1 MMRICLPSAR
11 RENQPRWI
19 CFLVLMSGVFVHHHD
34 VVADSID
41 DWKKM
46 RPITPRGYLC
56 RHVEKPLQIDGR
68 LDETAWKEAAWTANF
83 MDIEGSRKPQPRFQT
98 RAKMLWD
105 DTYFYVAAHLQ
116 EPHVWG
122 TLKDHDSVIF
132 HDNDFEVFID
142 PNGDNHEYYE
152 LELNALNTTWDLFL
166 PKPYKDGGG
175 ADNGWEIPGLKT
187 AIHVQGTLNNPA
199 DVDLGWSV
207 EIAIPW
213 KVLAEFAHQPA
224 PPREGDHWRVNFSR
238 VQWRHQ
244 IREKKY
250 QKVPEMREDNWVW
263 SPQGII
269 DMHRPERWGYVQF
282 TRGHANKARFQP
294 DQALAVRD
302 ALMTIYHHQK
312 VYFQRRKKWAQNLEV
327 LGLRRDDFAPLT
339 TAPGIKL
346 TKDGYQASVTQALPG
361 GRRKQWRIRQDS
373 RLSGE

>member
-1 MMRICLPSAR
+1 MVRICLPASGQIVR
-11 RENQPRWI
+11 LLTGW
-19 CFLVLMSGVFVHHHD
+19 LLLLMPALFFHSGQA
-34 VVADSID
+34 VADSIG

-46 RPITPRGYLC
+46 LAITPRGYLC
-56 RHVEKPLQIDGR
+56 LHTDEPLRIDGR
-68 LDETAWKEAAWTANF
+68 MDENAWTQADWTTEF
-83 MDIEGSRKPQPRFQT
+83 CDIEGRSKPQPRFRT

-105 DTYFYVAAHLQ
+105 DRYFYVAAQLQ

-122 TLKDHDSVIF
+122 TLKEHDSVIF

-175 ADNGWEIPGLKT
+175 ADNSWEISGLKT
-187 AIHVQGTLNNPA
+187 AIHVQGTLNDPA
-199 DVDLGWSV
+199 DEDLGWSV

-224 PPREGDHWRVNFSR
+224 PPRQGDRWRVNFSR

-244 IREKKY
+244 VRENKY
-250 QKVPEMREDNWVW
+250 QKVPNKREDNWVW

-282 TRGHANKARFQP
+282 SRDRSQQIKFQP
-294 DQALAVRD
+294 DPALASRD
-302 ALMTIYHHQK
+302 ALMTVYHYQK
-312 VYFQRRKKWAQNLEV
+312 TFFQRHKRWALSLEM
-327 LGLRRDDFAPLT
+327 LGLDRDDFAPRVSVPIL
-339 TAPGIKL
+339 KL
-346 TKDGYQASVTQALPG
+346 TEDGYRASVTKIAP
-361 GRRKQWRIRQDS
+361 GRRVMQWHVRQDS
-373 RLSGE
+373 RLWTE

>member
-19 CFLVLMSGVFVHHHD
+19 CFLVLMSGVFVHHHEG
-34 VVADSID
+34 VADSID

-46 RPITPRGYLC
+46 RSITPRGYLC

-105 DTYFYVAAHLQ
+105 DTYFYVAAQLQ

-187 AIHVQGTLNNPA
+187 AIHVQGTLNDPG
-199 DVDLGWSV
+199 DEDLGWSV

-213 KVLAEFAHQPA
+213 KVLAEFAHQAA

-244 IREKKY
+244 IRERKY
-250 QKVPEMREDNWVW
+250 QKVPKKREDNWVW

-282 TRGHANKARFQP
+282 TRDRSNKTRFQA
-294 DQALAVRD
+294 DAAVASRD

-312 VYFQRRKKWAQNLEV
+312 VFFQRHKRWAQSLKL
-327 LGLRRDDFAPLT
+327 LGLRSDDFEPLT
-339 TAPGIKL
+339 TVPTINL
-346 TKDGYQASVTQALPG
+346 TEDGYQASVTQTLPG
-361 GRRKQWRIRQDS
+361 GRQKQWRVRQDS
-373 RLSGE
+373 RLRAE

>member
-1 MMRICLPSAR
+1 
-11 RENQPRWI
+11 
-19 CFLVLMSGVFVHHHD
+19 MSGVFVHHHD

-56 RHVEKPLQIDGR
+56 RHVEQPLQIDGR
-68 LDETAWKEAAWTANF
+68 LDETAWKEAVWTANF
-83 MDIEGSRKPQPRFQT
+83 MDIEGSRKPRPRFQT

-105 DTYFYVAAHLQ
+105 DTYFYVAAQLQ

-187 AIHVQGTLNNPA
+187 AIHVQGTLNDPG
-199 DVDLGWSV
+199 DEDLGWSV

-213 KVLAEFAHQPA
+213 KVLAEFAHQAA

-244 IREKKY
+244 IRERKY
-250 QKVPEMREDNWVW
+250 QKVPKKREDNWVW

-282 TRGHANKARFQP
+282 TRDRSNKTRFQA
-294 DQALAVRD
+294 DAAVASRD

-312 VYFQRRKKWAQNLEV
+312 VFFQRHKRWAQSLKL
-327 LGLRRDDFAPLT
+327 LGLRSDDFEPLT
-339 TAPGIKL
+339 TVPTINL
-346 TKDGYQASVTQALPG
+346 TEDGYQASVTQTLPG
-361 GRRKQWRIRQDS
+361 GRQKQWRVRQDS
-373 RLSGE
+373 RLRAE

>member
-11 RENQPRWI
+11 RENRPRWI

-56 RHVEKPLQIDGR
+56 RHVEQPLQIDGR
-68 LDETAWKEAAWTANF
+68 LDETAWKEAVWTANF
-83 MDIEGSRKPQPRFQT
+83 MDIEGSRKPRPRFQT

-105 DTYFYVAAHLQ
+105 DTYFYVAAQLQ

-187 AIHVQGTLNNPA
+187 AIHVQGTLNDPG
-199 DVDLGWSV
+199 DEDLGWSV

-213 KVLAEFAHQPA
+213 KVLAEFAHQAA

-244 IREKKY
+244 IRERKY
-250 QKVPEMREDNWVW
+250 QKVPKKREDNWVW

-282 TRGHANKARFQP
+282 TRDRSNKTRFQA
-294 DQALAVRD
+294 DAAVASRD

-312 VYFQRRKKWAQNLEV
+312 VFFQRHKRWAQSLKL
-327 LGLRRDDFAPLT
+327 LGLRSDDFEPLT
-339 TAPGIKL
+339 TVPTINL
-346 TKDGYQASVTQALPG
+346 TEDGYQASVTQTLPG
-361 GRRKQWRIRQDS
+361 GRQKQWRVRQDS
-373 RLSGE
+373 RLRAE

>member
-1 MMRICLPSAR
+1 MGICLPPMRSGSR
-11 RENQPRWI
+11 SLWV
-19 CFLVLMSGVFVHHHD
+19 CFLILVSGVFTHCRE
-34 VVADSID
+34 AAGDSID
-41 DWKKM
+41 DWNKM
-46 RPITPRGYLC
+46 RQIAPRGYLC
-56 RHVEKPLQIDGR
+56 RHVEQPLRIDGR
-68 LDETAWKEAAWTANF
+68 LDETVWQSADWTAEF
-83 MDIEGSRKPQPRFQT
+83 MDIEGARKPRPRFRT

-105 DTYFYVAAHLQ
+105 DTYFYVAAQLQ

-166 PKPYKDGGG
+166 PKPYKDGGR

-187 AIHVQGTLNNPA
+187 AIHVQGTLNDPG
-199 DVDLGWSV
+199 DEDLGWSV

-213 KVLAEFAHQPA
+213 KVLAEFAHQAA

-244 IREKKY
+244 VREGKY
-250 QKVPEMREDNWVW
+250 RKVPKKREDNWVW

-282 TRGHANKARFQP
+282 TRDRSNKPRFQP
-294 DQALAVRD
+294 DSALASRD

-312 VYFQRRKKWAQNLEV
+312 VFFQRRKRWAQNLKL
-327 LGLRRDDFAPLT
+327 LGLRRDDFAALT
-339 TAPGIKL
+339 TVPIIRL
-346 TKDGYQASVTQALPG
+346 TEDGYQASVTQTLPG
-361 GRRKQWRIRQDS
+361 GRQKQWRVRQDS
-373 RLSGE
+373 RLSAE

>member
-1 MMRICLPSAR
+1 MRICLPLAWR
-11 RENQPRWI
+11 GIQPLWFF
-19 CFLVLMSGVFVHHHD
+19 FLVLMSGVFAHRHEA
-34 VVADSID
+34 VADSIA

-46 RPITPRGYLC
+46 RPLTPRGYLC
-56 RHVEKPLQIDGR
+56 RHVEQRLRIDGR
-68 LDETAWKEAAWTANF
+68 LDETAWQEADWTAEF
-83 MDIEGSRKPQPRFQT
+83 IDIEGSRKPQPRFRT

-187 AIHVQGTLNNPA
+187 AIHVQGTLNDPA
-199 DVDLGWSV
+199 DEDLGWSV

-213 KVLAEFAHQPA
+213 KVLAEFAHQSA

-244 IREKKY
+244 IRQEKY
-250 QKVPEMREDNWVW
+250 QKVPKKREDNWVW

-282 TRGHANKARFQP
+282 TRDRSNKTRFQP
-294 DQALAVRD
+294 DPALASRD

-312 VYFQRRKKWAQNLEV
+312 VFFQRRKRWAQNLEM
-327 LGLRRDDFAPLT
+327 LGLRRDDFAPL
-339 TAPGIKL
+339 AAVPSIKL
-346 TKDGYQASVTQALPG
+346 TEGGYQASVTQTLPG
-361 GRRKQWRIRQDS
+361 GRRKQWRVRQDS
-373 RLSGE
+373 LLRVE